1 MTIDHVRPI
10 DPTPRQDVRR
20 PPANDHAELL
30 PAAEFRAN
38 LDQDCWWWS
47 GGLYALLGLREGSLV
62 PTTEVLLHHV
72 DPLDRPQVRELLAE
86 PPAGATSLR
95 LRLRT
100 RGGRVRTMVL
110 TIAPDHSTEA
120 QDRPSWLGCTLVGTL
135 VDVTAS
141 ERHLASRAVHDATL
155 HRDVV
160 EQAKGIAMS
169 AFGLSEDCAFLL
181 LSYFCRSRNLE
192 LHEVAQQLV
201 DQVTE
206 LDADQELRRRVEQ
219 VLAGHRLDQEAT
231 G

>member
-1 MTIDHVRPI
+1 MTLHHLSRPA
-10 DPTPRQDVRR
+10 PTPPEDAPR

-47 GGLYALLGLREGSLV
+47 SELYTLLGLREGSLV
-62 PTTEVLLHHV
+62 PSTEVLLHHV
-72 DPLDRPQVRELLAE
+72 DPLDRPQVRELLGE

-110 TIAPDHSTEA
+110 TIAPDHSTDAEN
-120 QDRPSWLGCTLVGTL
+120 RPSWLGCTLVGTL
-135 VDVTAS
+135 VDLTVS

-192 LHEVAQQLV
+192 LHEVARQLV

-206 LDADQELRRRVEQ
+206 LDPDQELRRQVEQ
-219 VLAGHRLDQEAT
+219 VLAGNRLDQAEA